1 MIEPGTPIRAQ
12 QPTLASRV
20 TCIATAAAMTVSGIL
35 VPAAQAQESAPN
47 GGGVPIIRD
56 AETEQ
61 LLRDYARPILKVAG
75 LAKQNVKVVIINDT
89 QFNAFVMD
97 GRHIFVNAGA
107 LMDTR
112 TPNEMIGILAH
123 ETGHL
128 AGGHLMR
135 MRERLAAAQT
145 QTIVAMLL
153 GIGAMVATARSGGGV
168 GIGGAMAPAEAIRR
182 SLLAYAR
189 TQEDQADHA
198 AVKFLTETHQSAKGL
213 IDAFKRLSNESLF
226 ATQRA
231 NPYLQT
237 HPFPQDRVATL
248 ETIAHASPYY
258 NAKDPPALQLRH
270 DLVRAKLF
278 GFLDRP
284 DTVARRYPMTDT
296 SLPARYARAIATYRH
311 SNMTSALVQ
320 IDGLI
325 QSQPNNPYFH
335 ELKGQVL
342 LEGGKPAL
350 AVGPLRRAV
359 QLAPDP
365 ALIEIMLA
373 QAINASP
380 DGPKRA
386 EEVIRLL
393 RSAMTQEQDTPA
405 IYSQLAIAYAR
416 KGDLAQAD
424 LASAKAAYYRGD
436 RKNAEMLASRAKTR
450 FPVGS
455 PAWIQADDIVSAK
468 PKPN

>member
-1 MIEPGTPIRAQ
+1 MA
-12 QPTLASRV
+12 ASGV
-20 TCIATAAAMTVSGIL
+20 L
-35 VPAAQAQESAPN
+35 VPAAQAQESARR
-47 GGGVPIIRD
+47 GGGIPIIRD

-75 LAKQNVKVVIINDT
+75 LAKQNVKVIIINDT

-107 LMDTR
+107 LMDTK

-135 MRERLAAAQT
+135 MRERLATAQT

-153 GIGAMVATARSGGGV
+153 GIGAMVATAHSGGGV

-198 AVKFLTETHQSAKGL
+198 AVKFLTASHQSAKGL
-213 IDAFKRLSNESLF
+213 IDSFKRLSNEMLF
-226 ATQRA
+226 ATHNA

-237 HPFPQDRVATL
+237 HPFPADRAATL
-248 ETIAHASPYY
+248 ERMARASPYY
-258 NAKDPPALQLRH
+258 NVKDSPALQLRH
-270 DLVRAKLF
+270 DLVRAKLS
-278 GFLDRP
+278 GFLERP
-284 DTVARRYPMTDT
+284 DVVYRRYPLTDK

-311 SNMTSALVQ
+311 SNLPSALAQ
-320 IDGLI
+320 IDELI
-325 QSQPNNPYFH
+325 RSEPNNPYFH

-342 LEGGKPAL
+342 LEGGRPAL

-359 QLAPDP
+359 RLAPDP

-373 QAINASP
+373 QAVNASP
-380 DGPKRA
+380 DGPKHA
-386 EEVIRLL
+386 EEVIGLL
-393 RSAMTQEQDTPA
+393 RSAMTKEQDTPA

-424 LASAKAAYYRGD
+424 LASAKAAFYRGD

>member
-1 MIEPGTPIRAQ
+1 MA
-12 QPTLASRV
+12 ASSV
-20 TCIATAAAMTVSGIL
+20 L
-35 VPAAQAQESAPN
+35 VPAAQAQESAPR

-107 LMDTR
+107 LMDTK

-226 ATQRA
+226 ATQGA

-258 NAKDPPALQLRH
+258 NVKDPAALQLRH

-311 SNMTSALVQ
+311 SNMASALAQ

-325 QSQPNNPYFH
+325 QSEPNNPYFR

-380 DGPKRA
+380 DGTKHA
-386 EEVIRLL
+386 DEVVRLL

-405 IYSQLAIAYAR
+405 IYAQLAIAYAR

-424 LASAKAAYYRGD
+424 LASAKAAFYRGD

>member
-1 MIEPGTPIRAQ
+1 
-12 QPTLASRV
+12 
-20 TCIATAAAMTVSGIL
+20 
-35 VPAAQAQESAPN
+35 
-47 GGGVPIIRD
+47 
-56 AETEQ
+56 
-61 LLRDYARPILKVAG
+61 
-75 LAKQNVKVVIINDT
+75 
-89 QFNAFVMD
+89 
-97 GRHIFVNAGA
+97 
-107 LMDTR
+107 
-112 TPNEMIGILAH
+112 
-123 ETGHL
+123 
-128 AGGHLMR
+128 
-135 MRERLAAAQT
+135 
-145 QTIVAMLL
+145 
-153 GIGAMVATARSGGGV
+153 
-168 GIGGAMAPAEAIRR
+168 MAPAEAIRR

-248 ETIAHASPYY
+248 EAIAHASPYY

-311 SNMTSALVQ
+311 SNMASALAQ

-325 QSQPNNPYFH
+325 QSQPGNPYFH

-380 DGPKRA
+380 DGPRHA

-393 RSAMTQEQDTPA
+393 RSAMTKEQDTPA
-405 IYSQLAIAYAR
+405 IYAQLAIAYAR

-424 LASAKAAYYRGD
+424 LASAKAAFYRGD